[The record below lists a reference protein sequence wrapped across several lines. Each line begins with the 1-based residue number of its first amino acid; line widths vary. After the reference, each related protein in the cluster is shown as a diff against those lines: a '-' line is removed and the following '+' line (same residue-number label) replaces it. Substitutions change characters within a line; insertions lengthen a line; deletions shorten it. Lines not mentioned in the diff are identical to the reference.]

1 MFLLCWSFHSAKPL
15 GEICL
20 WSYLSKDLL
29 VVLICFAGCSSWASL
44 SGFVCFGF
52 FFFSLHKAC
61 QNLLSFLFS
70 PFGHDMTF
78 LNYTL
83 GNGSSALLTCFYL
96 SLHCSLSSPLSK
108 VMLLAPLWFNPDL
121 LLDCFSWISI
131 WQVINGHCAACVTGL
146 MSWKETLNF
155 VSLAVLCSL
164 GYWIFYSN
172 FSLSLSLK
180 LFSCLSSAW

>member
-1 MFLLCWSFHSAKPL
+1 MGSDCSLLLRVFESHSSTQCPVFCSWS
-15 GEICL
+15 
-20 WSYLSKDLL
+20 WSQTISVWEAVLDINSNKSFRFSVIALL
-29 VVLICFAGCSSWASL
+29 PSHVPAVLILSFCKASRRDLSLELFEQRFISSSHMFCWLFILGQSFWFCL
-44 SGFVCFGF
+44 FWF

-108 VMLLAPLWFNPDL
+108 VMLLAPL
-121 LLDCFSWISI
+121 
-131 WQVINGHCAACVTGL
+131 
-146 MSWKETLNF
+146 
-155 VSLAVLCSL
+155 
-164 GYWIFYSN
+164 
-172 FSLSLSLK
+172 
-180 LFSCLSSAW
+180 